1 MKSENSPF
9 LITERL
15 EFSLLAG
22 SDQGA
27 LQELLGDPDIM
38 YAWEHGFSSEEV
50 QDWLSENLRRYASDG
65 YSYWAVRLRSDG
77 SLIGVMGILQERVAG
92 EAYTGIGYI
101 LHKRCWGQGY
111 ASEGGE
117 ALCQYAFHNLE
128 LPLLTAQVRTNN
140 LPSQRVA
147 AGLGMLALREFKK
160 LYCGQEMPHLLYC
173 LERDTWQRRAAK
185 RKVIM
190 QINEGKKR
198 FLPLLLLG
206 DEEETMIDRYL
217 ERGELFAL
225 YDGDLKAVAVV
236 TREAETVFELK
247 NLAVEPKAQR
257 QGYGHY
263 LIEVLCGLYG
273 REGNKMLVGTGDV
286 PSALDFYAAS
296 GFVRSHIVKNFFTDN
311 YPLPIFEGSTQLVD
325 MVYLERKL

>member
-22 SDQGA
+22 RDQGA
-27 LQELLGDPDIM
+27 LQELLGDPEIM

-50 QDWLSENLRRYASDG
+50 QDWLSENLRRYASDD

-101 LHKRCWGQGY
+101 LHKRYWGRGY
-111 ASEGGE
+111 ASEGAV
-117 ALCQYAFHNLE
+117 ALCQYAFHNLD

-147 AGLGMLALREFKK
+147 AGLGMLASREFNK
-160 LYCGQEMPHLLYC
+160 LYRGQEMPHLLYC
-173 LERDTWQRRAAK
+173 LERDIWQQAAAK
-185 RKVIM
+185 GKVII
-190 QINEGKKR
+190 QIRELKKR

-217 ERGELFAL
+217 ERGELFVL
-225 YDGDLKAVAVV
+225 YDGGLKAVAVV

-247 NLAVEPKAQR
+247 NLAVEPNTQR

-263 LIEVLCGLYG
+263 LIEALCGLY
-273 REGNKMLVGTGDV
+273 RRQGNKMLVGTGDV
-286 PSALDFYAAS
+286 PSVLDFYAAC
-296 GFVRSHIVKNFFTDN
+296 GFVRSHVVKNFFTDN
-311 YPLPIFEGSTQLVD
+311 YPQPIFEGSIQLVD
-325 MVYLERKL
+325 MVYLERQL